1 MLDIKDKKI
10 LSLLD
15 QNARIS
21 ITQLA
26 KKIKLNKD
34 VTRYRINNLEKEKII
49 QGYYTIIN
57 TNKIGY
63 TAYRVYFDFIN
74 LAKEIEDKLN
84 SYLDKEFK
92 AGQIF
97 KIDGPYQLGVITWEK
112 SVYDLEIKIQ
122 DLKKQFGNYINKIEL
137 SIFTK
142 LNHYYKKTLPLS
154 SEEVITLKQES
165 QIKIDNL
172 DLKILKELSK
182 NSKQNYIKLS
192 KKLNIPERTLAYRI
206 KNLEKNKVIL
216 AYRAN
221 INISKLGYENFFI
234 EIYTGSKQNLDYIES
249 LAKSNKNCI
258 YSDYVLPG
266 ADIEIE
272 VEVRNKQGLL
282 EFIPILKEKFPFIKK
297 IVYWST
303 LSYLK
308 LEYFPH

>member
-1 MLDIKDKKI
+1 M
-10 LSLLD
+10 
-15 QNARIS
+15 
-21 ITQLA
+21 
-26 KKIKLNKD
+26 
-34 VTRYRINNLEKEKII
+34 
-49 QGYYTIIN
+49 
-57 TNKIGY
+57 
-63 TAYRVYFDFIN
+63 
-74 LAKEIEDKLN
+74 
-84 SYLDKEFK
+84 
-92 AGQIF
+92 
-97 KIDGPYQLGVITWEK
+97 
-112 SVYDLEIKIQ
+112 
-122 DLKKQFGNYINKIEL
+122 
-137 SIFTK
+137 
-142 LNHYYKKTLPLS
+142 
-154 SEEVITLKQES
+154 ITLKQES

-282 EFIPILKEKFPFIKK
+282 EFIQILKEKFPFIKK